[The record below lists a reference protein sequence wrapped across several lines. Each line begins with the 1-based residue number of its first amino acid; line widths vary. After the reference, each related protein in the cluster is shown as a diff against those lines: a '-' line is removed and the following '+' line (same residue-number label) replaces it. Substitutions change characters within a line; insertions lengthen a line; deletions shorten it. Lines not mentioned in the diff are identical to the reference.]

1 MSISTLDNIIISN
14 KYVSFNKTLHNIK
27 RLTTD
32 DECFVSNDF
41 SVLKNMLMF
50 GSLVKFIN
58 ISIQN

>member
-14 KYVSFNKTLHNIK
+14 KCVSVNKTFHNIK